1 MFNKIEAFFTLMK
14 KLLTL
19 ILFFLMSISW
29 GQTLLKGKVIN
40 PTDNDGI
47 HVFNKTHQKYT
58 ITDQNGEFEIQ
69 AKVNDTIVF
78 TAIQFKLKSVVLTKE
93 TIKEDLYVLLE
104 EQLNELAEVYIGYKL
119 TGNLVADA
127 KNIKTEKKVDYNTQF
142 KGLAL
147 TVGALQADNQ
157 SRVVNEALPKVNGG
171 INLMPLVTGLLKT
184 IRGKKELSQEPII
197 NRPVLTVAYLKES
210 FGERFLLF
218 DLKLKEED
226 YQRFVDFCQVDMHS
240 NNYFLADNKFMLVD
254 RMLTLRK
261 VFE

>member
-1 MFNKIEAFFTLMK
+1 MK

-19 ILFFLMSISW
+19 IFFCLISISW

-58 ITDQNGEFEIQ
+58 ITNQNGEFEIQ

-78 TAIQFKLKSVVLTKE
+78 TAIQFKLKSVVLTEE

-119 TGNLVADA
+119 TGNLAADA
-127 KNIKTEKKVDYNTQF
+127 KNIKTEQKVDYSAQF
-142 KGLAL
+142 EGLIIDIGPL
-147 TVGALQADNQ
+147 PRDSQ
-157 SRVVNEALPKVNGG
+157 SEVENEALPKLNGG
-171 INLMPLVTGLLKT
+171 VNLMPLVTGLFKA
-184 IRGKKELSQEPII
+184 IKGSKPQKKELVV
-197 NRPVLTVAYLKES
+197 NRPVLTVAYLKEN
-210 FGERFLLF
+210 FGERFLLL

-226 YQRFVDFCQVDMHS
+226 YQRFVDFCQVDMYS

-261 VFE
+261 VFK